1 MCTLSG
7 ARLVQAGVAALIGL
21 PSESVSVAANV
32 ARPRTVRTVSI
43 AGEIA
48 MLSATCCTTTF
59 TLSRIVSDCARTN
72 AVPSLLAVMRPVPLA
87 VATAGLGLVHV
98 IAGAAM
104 GLLRRSQARAAS
116 WGWAGGLFYRHPSGG
131 TRESGA
137 GRPATR
143 EGGWR
148 T

>member
-7 ARLVQAGVAALIGL
+7 ARLVQAGVGALMGL
-21 PSESVSVAANV
+21 RSESVRVGASVA
-32 ARPRTVRTVSI
+32 RRRTVRTVSI

-48 MLSATCCTTTF
+48 MLSGTCCTTTF

-104 GLLRRSQARAAS
+104 GLLRRSDAV
-116 WGWAGGLFYRHPSGG
+116 
-131 TRESGA
+131 GA
-137 GRPATR
+137 GRR
-143 EGGWR
+143 
-148 T
+148 